1 MSETSTSFITAADT
15 TDQPCTVRLEWI
27 TPDAQ
32 HMIAKCA
39 RVSNPTNQENRTS
52 EVKLLKYLA
61 KHKHW
66 SPFEMAS
73 MCLEIKTTRAI
84 SAQIIRHRSFAFQ
97 EFSQRFA
104 ATTEYTLPYFRI
116 QDHKN
121 RQNSFDTIDAEQQ
134 EQLQQKAQQVI
145 QQCFDC
151 YNELIGAG
159 VAKETAR
166 MILPLCTNTTIYMTG
181 SIRSWIHYIQLRAD
195 VDTQKEHRDVAEQ
208 AKAILLQ
215 QIPSLSEI
223 LEATKQE

>member
-1 MSETSTSFITAADT
+1 MSASTTNET
-15 TDQPCTVRLEWI
+15 TVKLEWI

-39 RVSNPTNQENRTS
+39 RVSNPANQENRTT

-61 KHKHW
+61 THKHW

-73 MCLEIKTTRAI
+73 MCLEIHTTRAI

-104 ATTEYTLPYFRI
+104 VSTDYTLPYFRS
-116 QDHKN
+116 QDYKN
-121 RQNSFDTIDAEQQ
+121 RQNSFDDITAEQQ
-134 EQLQQKAQQVI
+134 EQLQQKAQLVI
-145 QQCFDC
+145 KQCFDL
-151 YNELIGAG
+151 YNELVGAG
-159 VAKETAR
+159 VAKESAR

-208 AKAILLQ
+208 AKQILLQ
-215 QIPSLSEI
+215 QIPSLAEI
-223 LEATKQE
+223 LE